1 MRSMVSSRRRTAAP
15 SLGHGAA
22 WSLSVAAVGIALIPG
37 AAPWAAPLFA
47 LAVAQWAR
55 LAYGGKRPRAR
66 GPVAAAHAHD
76 TDSMRSEALRKLIAT
91 ASRTAGN
98 DLRALRADL
107 GQVRGLVHDAAVTL
121 GDGFQRLSAT
131 MQRERPGAGQETVD
145 GSEVLVRS
153 LQFEDVARQLLEY
166 CDHQVAG
173 LESCADEL
181 AGLLCDAELLRQPA
195 ERESRLARA
204 CENYLEKSRHWAIHR
219 QRHITQ
225 TSMLAGKVELF

>member
-1 MRSMVSSRRRTAAP
+1 MRSMLASRRRAAAP
-15 SLGHGAA
+15 SLGHRAA
-22 WSLSVAAVGIALIPG
+22 WALSAAAVGIALIPG

-47 LAVAQWAR
+47 LAVAQWAW
-55 LAYGGKRPRAR
+55 LAYGGKQPCVR
-66 GPVAAAHAHD
+66 GPLAAAHVA
-76 TDSMRSEALRKLIAT
+76 DSMRSEALRKLIAT
-91 ASRTAGN
+91 SSRTAGN

-107 GQVRGLVHDAAVTL
+107 RQVRGLVYDAAVTL
-121 GDGFQRLSAT
+121 GDGFQELGET
-131 MQRERPGAGQETVD
+131 MRQVRPSAGQEAVD
-145 GSEVLVRS
+145 GIEVLVRS

-195 ERESRLARA
+195 ERESRLERA
-204 CENYLEKSRHWAIHR
+204 CEKYLEKSRHWAVDR